1 MRICLDILQERHHNR
16 PDSEEISEAMES
28 PQIFV
33 DERIARICE
42 QVEATHLRQQAE
54 MCTQIYPER
63 QILMQS
69 AMQGGTLI
77 RTLAQ
82 FDGKLNRVI
91 GCAKDAAI
99 GEGDLKELKSIY
111 AAIGVKPQIHMS
123 PFARAYDRNVLLTQ
137 GYIEDKVLST
147 YWYDIRK
154 WPTESTSDGPQDVV
168 VRPAEPQEAEQ
179 FITASVAGF
188 QDKGRDADLL
198 RLLAE
203 LAIQRR
209 DTLYFA
215 LINGGIAGTA
225 AMAVMDTPEGR
236 AAHFYLDSTIPQY
249 RGRGV
254 HRALIRARLRA
265 AHQLGVCLVTDIT
278 TLGDGSAR
286 NAERAGFTLAYTTPV
301 LTALP

>member
-1 MRICLDILQERHHNR
+1 
-16 PDSEEISEAMES
+16 MES
-28 PQIFV
+28 PQIFI
-33 DERIARICE
+33 DEHTARICE
-42 QVEATHLRQQAE
+42 QVEAMHLRQQAE

-69 AMQGGTLI
+69 AMKGGILI

-91 GCAKDAAI
+91 GCAKDAPI
-99 GEGDLKELKSIY
+99 GEDDLKELESIY

-123 PFARAYDRNVLLTQ
+123 PFAQAYDRNALLTQ
-137 GYIEDKVLST
+137 GYIENKVLST

-154 WPTESTSDGPQDVV
+154 WPTETASDAPQDVV
-168 VRPAEPQEAEQ
+168 VRPAEPHEAEQ
-179 FITASVAGF
+179 FIAASVAGF

-203 LAIQRR
+203 LAIRR
-209 DTLYFA
+209 MNMLYFA
-215 LINGGIAGTA
+215 LVDGEIAGTA
-225 AMAVMDTPEGR
+225 AMAVMDTPEGG
-236 AAHFYLDSTIPQY
+236 AAHFYLDSTMPQY

-265 AHQLGVCLVTDIT
+265 AHQLGICLVTDIT
-278 TLGDGSAR
+278 TVGDGSAR
-286 NAERAGFTLAYTTPV
+286 NAERAGFRLAYTTPV